1 VCFSDERNKKM
12 KSFTRGS
19 LFYLNEVSDKK
30 RYKKMKPLSTRS
42 VSNLIK
48 VFCKNISE
56 VSYQERYKTRFKE
69 MKSDKKRY
77 TKIKS
82 HARRCLF
89 YK

>member
-1 VCFSDERNKKM
+1 M

-30 RYKKMKPLSTRS
+30 RYKKMKSFSTRFL
-42 VSNLIK
+42 SNLIE

-56 VSYQERYKTRFKE
+56 VSYKQRYKTRFKK

-82 HARRCLF
+82 HARRYLF
-89 YK
+89 YKFISPFSK